1 MTIFGLYTCKQVAN
15 KATHRKAAHIA
26 RESSEGGIMKKELFF
41 NVTKSLL
48 EMSST
53 RFLKALVEIKY
64 MQEFYTE
71 TNYEKLGDA
80 IEEIC

>member
-1 MTIFGLYTCKQVAN
+1 
-15 KATHRKAAHIA
+15 
-26 RESSEGGIMKKELFF
+26 
-41 NVTKSLL
+41 
-48 EMSST
+48 MSST
-53 RFLKALVEIKY
+53 RFLKALIEIKY